1 MVDFRQGGQNGN
13 NPDNNDPNHIHP
25 GTQKNPGTSYPANL
39 NQLGNSHPGS
49 NHPGNPG
56 HPGNNGTGVNNNGR
70 QGDHGVPNSD
80 DTTRLQQG
88 ATYQLAPGTLVQG
101 RYRIERVLGK
111 GGMGHVYLVRDEHF
125 RGAASLPLRSMKEM
139 IPHLSDLQNNM
150 INFTRE
156 ALVLE
161 SLRHPNIP
169 RIYDSFQESHRA
181 YLVLEY
187 VEGQDLEQVLE
198 RTPGLLKPAVVTD
211 WMLQLCDIVATL
223 HTQTPPIIFRDL
235 KPSNVILTPNRR
247 IVLIDFGIAKVF
259 QADEPHTNVGTH
271 GYAAPEMY
279 ERKAET
285 RSDIY
290 SLGAMMHHLLTHT
303 DPRFQAPFSFA
314 ERMPTALNP
323 AVSPELEAVVM
334 RCLEKDLD
342 KRYQTIFDLRRALE
356 VASGLPPTGD
366 TGHFRAIGGNGH
378 FSGGYGATGAG
389 AWGAG
394 PAASVVLTRPP
405 RVHWTFQTEEEVRS
419 TPTVTRDTVYIGSY
433 DNNLYAVDRTAGKM
447 RWKYS
452 TEGGVC
458 AAPAVWLHLVIFG
471 SEDFNV
477 YGVEAASG
485 KEVWRYRT
493 WNHVRTSPR
502 VFEDKLYVG
511 SDDAYLHAIDPRHG
525 SALWRCQTYRAV
537 QSSVAYANEIIY
549 FGSGDEHMYAVDA
562 LTGNPKWKYRTQAGV
577 MSSPVVADGYVYFG
591 SMDFAVYALD
601 AKSGWLAWREP
612 TDRFVIG
619 SPLLVGDRLYVG
631 STDHHLHCFDR
642 RTGQRLWKYPAGQ
655 QVNATPAHADG
666 RIYFGCVDGAVYC
679 LDATSG
685 KLLWRF
691 ATNDKVCGSPVVYE
705 NVVYVGSCDGS
716 LYALDA
722 TP

>member
-1 MVDFRQGGQNGN
+1 MDFRQSGQGNGN
-13 NPDNNDPNHIHP
+13 PVNVGV
-25 GTQKNPGTSYPANL
+25 GTNRIGPVGENGSANGDDTARL
-39 NQLGNSHPGS
+39 NQ
-49 NHPGNPG
+49 
-56 HPGNNGTGVNNNGR
+56 
-70 QGDHGVPNSD
+70 
-80 DTTRLQQG
+80 G
-88 ATYQLAPGTLVQG
+88 ASFQLAPGTLVQG
-101 RYRIERVLGK
+101 RYRVESVLGK

-125 RGAASLPLRSMKEM
+125 SGATTLPLRSMKEM
-139 IPHLSDLQNNM
+139 IPRFSDLQNNM
-150 INFTRE
+150 VNFRRE

-169 RIYDSFQESHRA
+169 RIYDSFQEFHRA

-198 RTPGLLKPAVVTD
+198 RTPGPLKPAVVGD

-235 KPSNVILTPNRR
+235 KPSNVILTPHHR

-290 SLGAMMHHLLTHT
+290 SLGAMMHHLLTRA
-303 DPRFQAPFSFA
+303 DPRFQAPFSFS
-314 ERMPTALNP
+314 ERMPSALNP
-323 AVSPELEAVVM
+323 AVSPELEAVIM

-342 KRYQTIFDLRRALE
+342 KRYQTIFELRRALE
-356 VASGLPPTGD
+356 EVIGRPAAGD
-366 TGHFRAIGGNGH
+366 TGHFRAVGAGNGH
-378 FSGGYGATGAG
+378 VTGVPGAG

-394 PAASVVLTRPP
+394 PSASVVLTRPP

-419 TPTVTRDTVYIGSY
+419 TPAVSRDTVYIGSY
-433 DNNLYAVDRTAGKM
+433 DNNVYAVDRATGKM
-447 RWKYS
+447 RWKFS
-452 TEGGVC
+452 SEGGVC
-458 AAPAVWLHLVIFG
+458 SAPTLWRHLVIIG
-471 SEDFNV
+471 SEDFNI
-477 YGVEAASG
+477 YGVDAATG
-485 KEVWRYRT
+485 KEIWRYRT
-493 WNHVRTSPR
+493 WHHVRSTPR

-511 SDDAYLHAIDPRHG
+511 SDDGHLHAIDPRHG
-525 SALWRCQTYRAV
+525 RSLWRYRTYREV
-537 QSSVAYANEIIY
+537 QSSAAFANDVLF
-549 FGSGDEHMYAVDA
+549 FGSGDEYLYAVDA
-562 LTGNPKWKYRTQAGV
+562 LTGERKWNYRTQGGII
-577 MSSPVVADGYVYFG
+577 SSPAIAEGYVYFG
-591 SMDFAVYALD
+591 SMDFAVYALE

-619 SPLLVGDRLYVG
+619 SPLVVGDRLYIG
-631 STDHHLHCFDR
+631 STDRHMYCFDR

-666 RIYFGCVDGAVYC
+666 RLYFGCVDGAVYC
-679 LDATSG
+679 LEAATG

-691 ATNDKVCGSPVVYE
+691 ATRDKICGSPVVYE